1 MLASVTAL
9 LILFMLPFALIGLF
23 LFVKVIILPK
33 RLPMDE
39 SNRIGHLRLVWF
51 AINTPEE
58 FVESNPWL
66 KFDENEILKG
76 KHGYDR
82 NG

>member
-9 LILFMLPFALIGLF
+9 LILFMLPFALIGLL

-33 RLPMDE
+33 RKPMDE

-51 AINTPEE
+51 AINKPED
-58 FVESNPWL
+58 FVESHPWL
-66 KFDENEILKG
+66 KYDEGELIKKRSG
-76 KHGYDR
+76 
-82 NG
+82 